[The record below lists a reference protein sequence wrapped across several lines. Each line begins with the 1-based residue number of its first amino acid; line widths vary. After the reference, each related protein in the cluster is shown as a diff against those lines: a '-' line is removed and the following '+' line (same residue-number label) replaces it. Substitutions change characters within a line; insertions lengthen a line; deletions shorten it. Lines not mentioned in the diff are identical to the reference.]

1 MSITTLPFAPTPCAG
16 GVGATAP
23 ARTGS
28 ARAETA
34 AADFGHWLQRA
45 QPGPPAPRTAPQAPP
60 HGPAARPAPPPPEAR
75 RPSPD
80 HAPERPDD
88 ASAGRPAGETSAS
101 REEPDRDEPTPAA
114 TGGELPAAW
123 WLMPPEAPATA
134 ADAAAALDGFGGLA
148 PQAPDQAAKAGAHAR
163 TRGAQEPLSEPPPD
177 TPAVAPA
184 SEPGAPLLAAQ
195 TPPPE
200 HGTAALMACPA
211 HQGPHSAEAPGA
223 SPVPWMAGITSP
235 VPAAAGAGAAAAAPP
250 GTTLATPVH
259 DPDFPDALAQHIT
272 VLTRQ
277 GVQEAQLHLNPAD
290 MGTVSVH
297 IAVSGQQAQVEF
309 AASASATR
317 AALEASFSHLAA
329 ALHEAGLTLTGG
341 GVSRDAMPRRQAE
354 GPMHGPGPHGSDD
367 GPPDPA
373 PGLRPRTAPLPGRLD
388 LYV

>member
-1 MSITTLPFAPTPCAG
+1 MSVTALPFALTPSPG
-16 GVGATAP
+16 GVGTTPP
-23 ARTGS
+23 ARAGS
-28 ARAETA
+28 ARPETA

-45 QPGPPAPRTAPQAPP
+45 QPGPAAPRAALQATS
-60 HGPAARPAPPPPEAR
+60 HGPAARPASPEAR
-75 RPSPD
+75 QPSPD
-80 HAPERPDD
+80 RAPERPDE
-88 ASAGRPAGETSAS
+88 ASAGRPAGETSAP
-101 REEPDRDEPTPAA
+101 RDEPDRDEPTFAA
-114 TGGELPAAW
+114 PGGELPAAW
-123 WLMPPEAPATA
+123 WLMPPEAT
-134 ADAAAALDGFGGLA
+134 AAAADVTGALDGLDGQA
-148 PQAPDQAAKAGAHAR
+148 PQASGQAAKAGAHAPAW
-163 TRGAQEPLSEPPPD
+163 GLQEPMSGPPPD
-177 TPAVAPA
+177 TPTAAP
-184 SEPGAPLLAAQ
+184 EGGPGAPLPPTPTPATEQAAA
-195 TPPPE
+195 PM
-200 HGTAALMACPA
+200 GSPA
-211 HQGPHSAEAPGA
+211 PQGPHGTEAPGA
-223 SPVPWMAGITSP
+223 GPVPWVAGAASP
-235 VPAAAGAGAAAAAPP
+235 VPAAAGAGAAAAPP
-250 GTTLATPVH
+250 GSTLATPVH

-354 GPMHGPGPHGSDD
+354 GPIHGPGPHRSDD